1 MSNSVAHLAAPQV
14 RVSDIRLHGAHTAL
28 IPRQQR
34 RQDAQA
40 IVAQLEAMYGDQE
53 GWIEAWH
60 GQPRPSDPS
69 KIELDKDYAHRLS
82 LIHI

>member
-1 MSNSVAHLAAPQV
+1 MSAAP
-14 RVSDIRLHGAHTAL
+14 RTHAPSS
-28 IPRQQR
+28 PKPQR
-34 RQDAQA
+34 RQDAQE

-60 GQPRPSDPS
+60 G
-69 KIELDKDYAHRLS
+69 LS